1 MAFNSLIDATPV
13 PENRAKTPKGV
24 QTINKWLGE
33 DKNSDI
39 LKDILEVAA
48 NIIKIHN
55 LGETI
60 EGTNIIKQVMVHLSF
75 IKSKTIHF
83 FVKFQRSLITD
94 LHSPK
99 KINLQPQIRL

>member
-1 MAFNSLIDATPV
+1 MAFSSLIDATPV
-13 PENRAKTPKGV
+13 PENRAKTPKEV
-24 QTINKWLGE
+24 QKINKWLGE

-55 LGETI
+55 LEDTV
-60 EGTNIIKQVMVHLSF
+60 EGNDAGTFVLHKLKKPF
-75 IKSKTIHF
+75 TF
-83 FVKFQRSLITD
+83 FFNFLRSLITR

-99 KINLQPQIRL
+99 KFSLQPQIRL